1 MELHTSRSLANCRRR
16 LEADERRRR
25 IRRIHRIFLLPL
37 LPLLLLAVFIL
48 KLK

>member
-25 IRRIHRIFLLPL
+25 IRRIFLLPL

>member
-25 IRRIHRIFLLPL
+25 IRRIFLLPL
-37 LPLLLLAVFIL
+37 LPLLLLAVFNL

>member
-16 LEADERRRR
+16 LEADERGRRMR
-25 IRRIHRIFLLPL
+25 RIFLLAL

>member
-16 LEADERRRR
+16 LEADERRRQ
-25 IRRIHRIFLLPL
+25 IRRIFLLPL

>member
-16 LEADERRRR
+16 LEADERCRR
-25 IRRIHRIFLLPL
+25 IRRIFLLPL